1 MFPLRMS
8 LSRIALFLTLGCMAA
23 TAHAADEE
31 VVSSARA
38 DLPAAASGASAGNDA
53 TAALPTDQQPQPLY
67 AKPQG
72 YESNGRTIH
81 GGGGV
86 SIGTG
91 GYRSGYVYTLIPVG
105 EDGTLGLAYSQTD
118 YGKNGA
124 YGWGDYDGY
133 GYGGY
138 GRGYA
143 RGYAGR
149 GGTSRSASVMLDLS
163 HDGAAPADDRCAP
176 GFRDGDRTVEPLWV
190 TKARG
195 HACKADSANASQ

>member
-1 MFPLRMS
+1 MS
-8 LSRIALFLTLGCMAA
+8 MSRIACFMAA
-23 TAHAADEE
+23 SLIASAAYAGDEQ
-31 VVSSARA
+31 VVTSARA
-38 DLPAAASGASAGNDA
+38 ALPAVSSDSSSNDSDS
-53 TAALPTDQQPQPLY
+53 TAKLPTDQQPQPLY
-67 AKPQG
+67 ARPQG

-124 YGWGDYDGY
+124 YDWGDYDGY

-143 RGYAGR
+143 RR

-163 HDGAAPADDRCAP
+163 HDGAASADDRCAP
-176 GFRDGDRTVEPLWV
+176 GFRDGDRTIEPLWV

-195 HACKADSANASQ
+195 HACKTDTSDPSD

>member
-1 MFPLRMS
+1 MS
-8 LSRIALFLTLGCMAA
+8 LSRIACLLAA
-23 TAHAADEE
+23 SLIASTAYAGDEE
-31 VVSSARA
+31 VVTSARA
-38 DLPAAASGASAGNDA
+38 ALPAASSDSSSSDSASTA
-53 TAALPTDQQPQPLY
+53 TLPTDAQPQPLY

-86 SIGTG
+86 SVGTG

-105 EDGTLGLAYSQTD
+105 EDSTLGLAYSQTD

-124 YGWGDYDGY
+124 YGWGDYGYDGY

-138 GRGYA
+138 GRGY
-143 RGYAGR
+143 GYGGR
-149 GGTSRSASVMLDLS
+149 GGSSRSASVMLHLGDS
-163 HDGAAPADDRCAP
+163 HGSDNDDRCAP
-176 GFRDGDRTVEPLWV
+176 GFRDGDRTIEPVWV

-195 HACKADSANASQ
+195 HACKADPSDPSN

>member
-1 MFPLRMS
+1 MS
-8 LSRIALFLTLGCMAA
+8 LSRIACLLAA
-23 TAHAADEE
+23 SLIASTAYAGDEE
-31 VVSSARA
+31 VVTSARA
-38 DLPAAASGASAGNDA
+38 ALPAASSDASSSASASTA
-53 TAALPTDQQPQPLY
+53 TLPTDAQPQPLY

-86 SIGTG
+86 SVGTG

-124 YGWGDYDGY
+124 YGWGDYGYDGY

-138 GRGYA
+138 GRGY
-143 RGYAGR
+143 GYGGR
-149 GGTSRSASVMLDLS
+149 GGSSRSASVMLHLGDGQ
-163 HDGAAPADDRCAP
+163 GAASDDRCAP
-176 GFRDGDRTVEPLWV
+176 GFRDGDRTIEPLWV

-195 HACKADSANASQ
+195 HACKADASDPSN